1 MQPAPIQD
9 SRELGLVLAQQLL
22 DVEDLH
28 YGLWPEGLEPSL
40 ANLPQAQRN
49 YTALLLEAIGRVPR
63 PRRVLDV
70 GCGVGGVLVEL
81 RRAGYL
87 AEGLSPSRR
96 MNERARERLRRCGYA
111 DTPVHD
117 SRFEDVD
124 PVRAGCF
131 DAVLF
136 GESFQYTPMSSALER
151 ARRLLGAGG
160 RIVIC
165 DFFKT
170 DAAGDGGPG
179 DGAFG
184 GGHPWRDFAP
194 AVRASGLRIERDE
207 DLMPLI
213 APNLALVED
222 LLQRRLAPALGSID
236 SYLSLRHRLLHRLL
250 HFALRRRIEKV
261 RFKYL
266 SGHRSPQVFA
276 RYKTYRLIEL
286 RAAAPG

>member
-1 MQPAPIQD
+1 MQQPPIQD

-22 DVEDLH
+22 DVQDLH

-49 YTALLLEAIGRVPR
+49 YSALLLDAIGRAPR

-81 RRAGYL
+81 RRGGYL

-96 MNERARERLRRCGYA
+96 MNERARERLRQCGFA

-117 SRFEDVD
+117 TRFEDTD
-124 PVRAGCF
+124 PVAVGCF

-136 GESFQYTPMSSALER
+136 GESFQYTPMSTALDR
-151 ARRLLGAGG
+151 ARRLLGTDG

-194 AVRASGLRIERDE
+194 AAQASGLRIERDE

-222 LLQRRLAPALGSID
+222 LLQRRLAPALRSID

-250 HFALRRRIEKV
+250 HLILRRRIEKV

-266 SGHRSPQVFA
+266 SGHRSPQAFA

-286 RAAAPG
+286 RPIAAR